1 MPRISPR
8 LSLPRTPRWQR
19 IVSMYGLDAGM
30 AYPLQEKFSMAVLP
44 FNNLSGDPGQ
54 EYFSDGFTEQIIAS
68 FSRTLRMFVII
79 RNSTFAYKG
88 KPVKVQKIAED
99 FLLRI
104 SLKNSASSSL
114 GRIIFKYLKTL
125 APDHL

>member
-1 MPRISPR
+1 
-8 LSLPRTPRWQR
+8 
-19 IVSMYGLDAGM
+19 MYGLDAGM

-125 APDHL
+125 VPDHL